1 MSLNLLNV
9 YLSVTDSRLEK
20 IKGNIVFHNLITAAF
35 PSHAFSCQ
43 MCSPKKKLCPYICHY
58 DQQGNFIRRRPP
70 WTRLIRAEEDAE
82 EEERE
87 EEENRAVFDQRQPLL
102 VISMEED
109 GKDRGVKRAE
119 PRGED

>member
-1 MSLNLLNV
+1 MPLVARCVL
-9 YLSVTDSRLEK
+9 R
-20 IKGNIVFHNLITAAF
+20 
-35 PSHAFSCQ
+35 
-43 MCSPKKKLCPYICHY
+43 KKKLCPYICHY

-109 GKDRGVKRAE
+109 GKDRGVSREQSQEEKIKRNKKVGDE
-119 PRGED
+119 RMQQS